1 MVTLQ
6 KIISCLQLLIV
17 NGEVTNWQNNQMR
30 FRLAFTGSQQHGSLH
45 YLLLVI

>member
-17 NGEVTNWQNNQMR
+17 NGEVTNWQNNQMH
-30 FRLAFTGSQQHGSLH
+30 FTLAFTGSQHCSLH
-45 YLLLVI
+45 YLLLAI